1 MSVNINKTA
10 LEPDDCWNRIGVWS
24 RSDTRCPELEKFIH
38 CRNCHRYS
46 AAGRHVLARPVP
58 NEYRV
63 EWTRRFAQSESTRT
77 VNDRSALLFR
87 LGDEWLAL
95 DSACVSEITQFR
107 TIHGLPHMTNNLV
120 KGLVN
125 IRGELR
131 ICISIGA
138 MLQVEKARERHDTSY
153 EIHER
158 MIFIQKD
165 DQNFVFPVSEV
176 HGIHRYSRNVLQP
189 VPVSVG
195 KSRQTF
201 TSDIL
206 PWNHHHVGLI
216 DHELLFFAL
225 AGELK

>member
-1 MSVNINKTA
+1 MTVNTA
-10 LEPDDCWNRIGVWS
+10 KIVLEVDDCWNRIGVWS
-24 RSDTRCPELEKFIH
+24 RAESRCPELEKFVH
-38 CRNCHRYS
+38 CRNCPRYS
-46 AAGRHVLARPVP
+46 AAGRQVLARSVP
-58 NEYRV
+58 AEYRL
-63 EWTRRFAQSESTRT
+63 EWTERFAQSESARAT
-77 VNDRSALLFR
+77 NDSSALLFR

-107 TIHGLPHMTNNLV
+107 TIHSLPHMSNDLV

-125 IRGELR
+125 IRGELK
-131 ICISIGA
+131 ICISIGT
-138 MLQVEKARERHDTSY
+138 MLQVEKASGPRDARH

-158 MIFIQKD
+158 MIYIRKD
-165 DQNFVFPVSEV
+165 NHSYVFPVSEV
-176 HGIHRYSRNVLQP
+176 QGIHRYCRNVLQP

-201 TSDIL
+201 TSGIL
-206 PWNHHHVGLI
+206 PWKDYHVGLI

>member
-1 MSVNINKTA
+1 MNASIKETVVE
-10 LEPDDCWNRIGVWS
+10 LDDCWNRIGVWS
-24 RSDTRCPELEKFIH
+24 RADKRCPELEKVIH
-38 CRNCHRYS
+38 CRNCDRYS

-58 NEYRV
+58 NDYRV
-63 EWTRRFAQSESTRT
+63 EWTNRFARSETAQAA
-77 VNDRSALLFR
+77 NDRSALLFR
-87 LGDEWLAL
+87 LGDEWLAIN
-95 DSACVSEITQFR
+95 SSYVSEITQFR
-107 TIHGLPHMTNNLV
+107 TIHSLPHMSNNTV

-138 MLQVEKARERHDTSY
+138 MLQIEKARERHDASY

-158 MIFIQKD
+158 MIYIQKD
-165 DQNFVFPVSEV
+165 SQSFVFPVSEV
-176 HGIHRYSRNVLQP
+176 HGIHHYSRNALQP

-206 PWNHHHVGLI
+206 PWKTYHVGLI